1 MRSLFLLL
9 LLTIGGLSKGL
20 PQNNGERRIYLW
32 DVTLSMK
39 GYKGVTPD
47 IYNDVVKFL
56 EQEINSIK
64 DESTEIIVL
73 PFQESILDQWKTV
86 ADNRGKDEIINK
98 IKNYKNNIVTN
109 TNIVKPIN
117 DVKASFVKPDKKNV
131 LYILTDGK
139 QSGRSSDLV
148 KTIKEWGDDAKQLN
162 AYALYVMLTKASEDQ
177 AVINVINTTD
187 HIDVVKETIYLQPER
202 NVVYNIRNDRGKQV
216 VVELKCKESFQ
227 IPENLKIKVTA
238 DGNSGIIGAQ
248 EVFVKDNQISF
259 EINPSEASLLL
270 ANSLKSS
277 LSVKF
282 EIVNRDEILKQNK
295 RLVLLNP
302 DRTIL
307 ELIKNPE
314 KKLTIRYD

>member
-1 MRSLFLLL
+1 MRRLLL
-9 LLTIGGLSKGL
+9 LLLLANLGISKAL
-20 PQNNGERRIYLW
+20 PQNSGERRIYLW

-64 DESTEIIVL
+64 DGNTEIIVL

-86 ADNRGKDEIINK
+86 ANKQGKEEIINK
-98 IKNYKNNIVTN
+98 IKNYSNNKVTN

-139 QSGRSSDLV
+139 QSGGSSDLV
-148 KTIKEWGDDAKQLN
+148 KTIKEWGDDAKKLN
-162 AYALYVMLTKASEDQ
+162 AYALYVMLTRASEDQ
-177 AVINVINTTD
+177 DVIKVIQTTD

-202 NVVYNIRNDRGKQV
+202 NVVYNIKNDRGKQV
-216 VVELKCKESFQ
+216 DVELKCRESFQ
-227 IPENLKIKVTA
+227 IPDNLKIKVTA
-238 DGNSGIIGAQ
+238 EGEPDIIEDQ
-248 EVFVKDNQISF
+248 EVFVKDNKISLK
-259 EINPSEASLLL
+259 INQSEASSLLT
-270 ANSLKSS
+270 NSLKSS
-277 LSVKF
+277 LVVKF
-282 EIVNRDEILKQNK
+282 EIMNRDEILQQNK

-302 DRTIL
+302 DRTVL
-307 ELIKNPE
+307 ELIRNPE
-314 KKLTIRYD
+314 KKLTIRYE